1 MKRALAE
8 RVKQEFGDPV
18 LQAPAPSPSAY
29 GNGVAPHHHH
39 GHQAKVP
46 KLEAGQIAS
55 SSSAVAA
62 ASSSPHAPLSGPMT
76 AQGHTPPLI
85 PPASKKRPRSPP
97 NAGSSGN
104 VSAFQSAG
112 KGGRKRPSPA
122 QLDEDD
128 EDDKSAF
135 FLKHQNS
142 ALASELYAYRRRI
155 YLLEREREY
164 RRKECRAVDGLV
176 REVGSSWRGLEGAIG
191 QDLRSIGVGVR
202 F

>member
-18 LQAPAPSPSAY
+18 LQAPASSPSAY
-29 GNGVAPHHHH
+29 GNGVAPQHH

-46 KLEAGQIAS
+46 KLEAGQVAS
-55 SSSAVAA
+55 SSA
-62 ASSSPHAPLSGPMT
+62 ASHDTSLSGSMT
-76 AQGHTPPLI
+76 AQGHTPPLN
-85 PPASKKRPRSPP
+85 PPVSKKRPRSPP
-97 NAGSSGN
+97 NAASSGN
-104 VSAFQSAG
+104 VEAFQSSG
-112 KGGRKRPSPA
+112 KARDGKQGA
-122 QLDEDD
+122 NDDD

-164 RRKECRAVDGLV
+164 RRKECRVVDGLV
-176 REVGSSWRGLEGAIG
+176 GEVRSSWRGLEEAIG
-191 QDLRSIGVGVR
+191 QDLRSIGVGVSV
-202 F
+202 